1 LSVLWISLSSA
12 LGLVAAAIARKSP
25 NPRVLMKT
33 SLGDV
38 TIELFP
44 NEAPVTVQNFLA
56 YADAAFFDGTIF
68 HRVIDGFMIQ
78 GGGMTADMKEK
89 PASSPIRNEADNGL
103 KNARCTL
110 AMARRPDIHS
120 ASSQF
125 FINLVDNP
133 FLDHQAPAPDKFGY
147 AVFGKVVAGMEV
159 VDAIA
164 RVATGTRGMHQD
176 VPREPVAILS
186 MTRLEAE

>member
-1 LSVLWISLSSA
+1 M
-12 LGLVAAAIARKSP
+12 
-25 NPRVLMKT
+25 MKT
-33 SLGDV
+33 SRGDV

-44 NEAPVTVQNFLA
+44 NEAPVTVRNFLA
-56 YADAAFFDGTIF
+56 YADAAFYDGTIF

-78 GGGMTADMKEK
+78 GGGMTAAMKEK

-103 KNARCTL
+103 KNARSTL

-120 ASSQF
+120 AGSQF

-133 FLDHQAPAPDKFGY
+133 FLDHQSPAPDKFGY

-164 RVATGTRGMHQD
+164 KVATGTNGMHQD